1 MRLHETPVG
10 RRLQPVKRPVLG
22 LYHAG
27 SSEKQCTLSSAI
39 YIHKE
44 QYQVCLNAVHTQ
56 DFEQNIPTPPRL
68 HGRRGSTVMRSY
80 RVTTSLLEVKQCLH
94 NIPSRSDYTEAQT
107 MEAVNN
113 DIHVADP
120 RA

>member
-1 MRLHETPVG
+1 MFE
-10 RRLQPVKRPVLG
+10 RRAYTSLRAKHFPP
-22 LYHAG
+22 
-27 SSEKQCTLSSAI
+27 
-39 YIHKE
+39 
-44 QYQVCLNAVHTQ
+44 
-56 DFEQNIPTPPRL
+56 PPRL

-80 RVTTSLLEVKQCLH
+80 WVTTSPFEIKQCLH

-113 DIHVADP
+113 DIYVADP